1 MNTQNIN
8 ARLVAVASL
17 NDVVH
22 QAIAYTNRDGQEATF
37 YATKGTLETPANPE
51 WIEIVEG
58 GIDPATGAEV
68 RPKVSFYGK
77 LTVPGQT
84 PVKIKTWAFGE
95 EMVELFSLYRDERVI
110 ATLELKAA
118 KLTPYTTDRG
128 NHLSMTLMDE
138 VKGQTMTEEVG
149 TRPASLSTFAED
161 LFAALA

>member
-1 MNTQNIN
+1 MAQNIDT
-8 ARLVAVASL
+8 RMTAVASL
-17 NDVVH
+17 NDIVH
-22 QAIAYTNRDGQEATF
+22 QAISYTNRDGDQATF
-37 YATKGTLETPANPE
+37 YATKGLLETPENPD

-58 GIDPATGAEV
+58 GFDPVTGAEV

-84 PVKIKTWAFGE
+84 PVKIRTWAFGE
-95 EMVELFSLYRDERVI
+95 EMVERFRPYVAKRQV

-138 VKGQTMTEEVG
+138 VKGQVMLEEVG